1 LGVLGNGKLVAAC
14 ATGVGPEERRSAV
27 TLIQVRSSSR
37 ETKHNPA
44 VYAAGIVYD
53 VQLLRALTCLPIL
66 VVSPTEIARKSDSGT

>member
-1 LGVLGNGKLVAAC
+1 MANWPPRAQQESNQRKG
-14 ATGVGPEERRSAV
+14 RSAV

-44 VYAAGIVYD
+44 VYAAGLVYD
-53 VQLLRALTCLPIL
+53 EQLLRALTCLPIL